1 MNTSKQSS
9 AFCFYFKLCCSNL
22 HRVFDLESP
31 DLMLYVVQVPDFL
44 PGSICS
50 AKPDMASIHFHQK
63 NRLCVNTPRRLLK
76 HTVAR
81 LAKPRTMSRTAT
93 LESDADVP
101 FWISCNNSPDSSI
114 ATRIGME
121 GFGSFVGASKCI
133 GTGPLTSK
141 PVTKQKRQTGGKKRN
156 VEKGENML
164 WRWLRKL
171 GWKRTE
177 IAFGAVWLRL

>member
-1 MNTSKQSS
+1 MWCKCLTSFLARSAPQSLTWLLSTSIKKTDS
-9 AFCFYFKLCCSNL
+9 AWIL
-22 HRVFDLESP
+22 HGGFW
-31 DLMLYVVQVPDFL
+31 
-44 PGSICS
+44 
-50 AKPDMASIHFHQK
+50 
-63 NRLCVNTPRRLLK
+63 NTPWHVWQNHEQCLEPLRWK
-76 HTVAR
+76 
-81 LAKPRTMSRTAT
+81 AT
-93 LESDADVP
+93 LTCPFESR
-101 FWISCNNSPDSSI
+101 CNNSPDSSI